1 MRRRSRLPF
10 GARRSRLH
18 RRWGWRR
25 IQRVVLIDR
34 QQLRPVLHV
43 FVLVHRIHGFED
55 RLPVFDA
62 QLCEQQADC
71 RALIYAGCLEAVQRG
86 GFDDGR
92 NHLRNVVLQYRRE

>member
-10 GARRSRLH
+10 GARRSRLY

-43 FVLVHRIHGFED
+43 FVLIHGIHGLKD

-62 QLCEQQADC
+62 QLCEQQTD
-71 RALIYAGCLEAVQRG
+71 RRPLVNAGSLETVQRG